1 MYRDQD
7 GLNRDLILANRR
19 QRRRWRGSQADFAR
33 SSLRLIRIPS
43 NNRCPPNSA
52 PDSVA
57 NRIALSGSSLL
68 RPFATH
74 AAAVASTMGKVRS
87 LFSAAHQFSRYP
99 PRVAPIVAP
108 QWPRVQAPRRGRL
121 RTNAAVISRK
131 NMGFM
136 IGCGCM
142 RTIMWCRR

>member
-52 PDSVA
+52 PNSVA

-87 LFSAAHQFSRYP
+87 LFRQPTNSRDTRPEWPLLLP
-99 PRVAPIVAP
+99 PSSPEFKHPDADACAPT
-108 QWPRVQAPRRGRL
+108 PRSLVGKTWVL
-121 RTNAAVISRK
+121 
-131 NMGFM
+131 
-136 IGCGCM
+136 
-142 RTIMWCRR
+142 